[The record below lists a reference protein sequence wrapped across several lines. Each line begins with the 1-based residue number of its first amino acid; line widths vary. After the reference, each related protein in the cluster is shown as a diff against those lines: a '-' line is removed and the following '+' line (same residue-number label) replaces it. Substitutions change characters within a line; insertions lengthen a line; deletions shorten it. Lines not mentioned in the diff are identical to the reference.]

1 MKVPQNWPKLKY
13 QIPFNLIWATL
24 LSVRTASNSPAH
36 LSPSLFSSLSQ
47 ETHVAWKDRGSL
59 LMLKA
64 VDLFTLPN
72 VPVLHTAFSWHSP
85 RVYTARGKLP
95 A

>member
-24 LSVRTASNSPAH
+24 LSVSTASNSPAH

-47 ETHVAWKDRGSL
+47 ETHVAWMDRGSL

-72 VPVLHTAFSWHSP
+72 VPVLCTPFSWHSLH
-85 RVYTARGKLP
+85 VYTARGKLP